1 MTIDSKLYGYVA
13 METEYFD
20 KAVIIKEGTKGNEV
34 YLILE
39 GRVKVKKKTPKGTLT
54 MATLKEGDV
63 FGELIFLQSN
73 KLDFLQTNK
82 LQRTASIV
90 ADGPVVVGNLDMSLL
105 DKEYQSVSP
114 LMKEL
119 ISTLA
124 KRTMEASS
132 QLVSAYIK

>member
-1 MTIDSKLYGYVA
+1 MTIDSELYGYVA
-13 METEYFD
+13 SETEYFD
-20 KAVIIKEGTKGNEV
+20 KAVIIKEGDHGNEV

-54 MATLKEGDV
+54 LSTLKEGDV
-63 FGELIFLQSN
+63 FGELIFLQTN
-73 KLDFLQTNK
+73 KFGFLQTDK
-82 LQRTASIV
+82 SQRTASIV

-105 DKEYQSVSP
+105 DKEYRSVSP